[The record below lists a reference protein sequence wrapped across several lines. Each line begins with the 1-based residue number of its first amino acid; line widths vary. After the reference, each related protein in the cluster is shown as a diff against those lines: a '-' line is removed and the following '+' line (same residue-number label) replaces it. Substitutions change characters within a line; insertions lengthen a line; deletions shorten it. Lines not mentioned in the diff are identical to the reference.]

1 MPRTPAETQAIAGG
15 QGMSKRWSYQ
25 TIEVKTSMMGLHKA
39 EDIQA
44 ELSRQGQLGWELV
57 NIIIPAPMRP
67 AMLVFKKEA

>member
-1 MPRTPAETQAIAGG
+1 
-15 QGMSKRWSYQ
+15 MSKRWSYQ

-39 EDIQA
+39 EEIQA

>member
-1 MPRTPAETQAIAGG
+1 
-15 QGMSKRWSYQ
+15 MSKRWSYQ

-39 EDIQA
+39 ENIQA

>member
-1 MPRTPAETQAIAGG
+1 
-15 QGMSKRWSYQ
+15 MSKRWSYQ
-25 TIEVKTSMMGLHKA
+25 TIEVKTSLMGLHKA

>member
-1 MPRTPAETQAIAGG
+1 
-15 QGMSKRWSYQ
+15 MSKRWSYQ
-25 TIEVKTSMMGLHKA
+25 TIEVKTSMMGLHKS

>member
-1 MPRTPAETQAIAGG
+1 
-15 QGMSKRWSYQ
+15 MSKRWSYQ
-25 TIEVKTSMMGLHKA
+25 TIEVKTSMMGLLKA

-67 AMLVFKKEA
+67 AMLVFKRKA

>member
-1 MPRTPAETQAIAGG
+1 
-15 QGMSKRWSYQ
+15 MSKRWSYQ
-25 TIEVKTSMMGLHKA
+25 TIEVKTSMMGVLKP

-44 ELSRQGQLGWELV
+44 ELSRQDQLGWERV

>member
-1 MPRTPAETQAIAGG
+1 
-15 QGMSKRWSYQ
+15 MSKRWSYQ

-44 ELSRQGQLGWELV
+44 ELSRQGQLGWERV

>member
-1 MPRTPAETQAIAGG
+1 
-15 QGMSKRWSYQ
+15 MSQRWSYQ

>member
-1 MPRTPAETQAIAGG
+1 
-15 QGMSKRWSYQ
+15 MSKHWSYQ
-25 TIEVKTSMMGLHKA
+25 TIEVKTSMMGQLKA
-39 EDIQA
+39 EDIQS